1 MKFTQIYS
9 RKILTTR
16 QKIVLYSVL
25 TVCVFAFMYTYFLI
39 AYMQN
44 AMVVS
49 IADASPHIRIF
60 FNRDKDAE
68 NIEQYLKNKKQV
80 ARFDTGILIEDDFV
94 VTTRKQATETFK
106 AGEIF
111 FSGTKKIQFVG
122 YSFDCEDYR
131 PPVLLE
137 NVYSK
142 KNRDLTNRRP
152 NNEPIRIMTDQRENE
167 KKENWCIVSKNL
179 TSIFPL
185 GPSAFGDAFTL
196 SASGDNKSEITFR
209 TAGYLSDS
217 PLVINSSSAKCIV
230 YAKKDKLLDFFA
242 NHKKCHIID
251 VVLNDRLA
259 SDSIVQEIK
268 DKFPMLSVE
277 CWKNNN
283 PTAIPFLSGIKRV
296 AFIGTG
302 AIIFLAI
309 IGISILITMLILDKV
324 KQLAIIYAMG
334 CSAFQL
340 RLIFLYLGLRVAVFS
355 LILGGFG
362 AWSLACLSKPF
373 WDEVMENFCS
383 NPNFTI
389 AYSLSEIG
397 IFATTIVAVCLL
409 ASWIPTK
416 YIVESD
422 PIDNLR
428 NE

>member
-16 QKIVLYSVL
+16 QKIVLYSAL

-39 AYMQN
+39 AHMQN

-60 FNRDKDAE
+60 LNKDEGSE
-68 NIEQYLKNKKQV
+68 NVEQYLKNKKQV
-80 ARFDTGILIEDDFV
+80 TRFDAGILIEDDFV
-94 VTTRKQATETFK
+94 VTTRKQATEIFK

-122 YSFDCEDYR
+122 YSFDREDYR

-142 KNRDLTNRRP
+142 TNRDLTNRRP
-152 NNEPIRIMTDQRENE
+152 NDEPIRIMTDQRENE

-185 GPSAFGDAFTL
+185 GPSAFGDAFDL
-196 SASGDNKSEITFR
+196 SLSGGEKSKITFR

-217 PLVINSSSAKCIV
+217 PLVINSSSAKCVV
-230 YAKKDKLLDFFA
+230 YAKKDKLLNFFA
-242 NHKKCHIID
+242 NHEKRHIID

-259 SDSIVQEIK
+259 VDSIILEIK
-268 DKFPMLSVE
+268 DKFPMVSVE
-277 CWKNNN
+277 CWKTNN
-283 PTAIPFLSGIKRV
+283 PTAIPFLSGIKRM

-302 AIIFLAI
+302 AIILLAV

-334 CSAFQL
+334 CSALQL

-355 LILGGFG
+355 LVLGVFG
-362 AWSLACLSKPF
+362 AWITAYLSKPF
-373 WDEVMENFCS
+373 WDEVMKNFCS
-383 NPNFTI
+383 MPNSII
-389 AYSLSEIG
+389 AYSWSEIG
-397 IFATTIVAVCLL
+397 VFATIIIVSCLL
-409 ASWIPTK
+409 ASWIPTR
-416 YIVESD
+416 YIVEAD
-422 PIDNLR
+422 PINNLR